1 MKITKIWI
9 FAFMIFASP
18 FLLMSGCKKKNDDN
32 STNNS
37 QIETGTMT
45 DIEGNVYTT
54 VKIGTQWWMAENL
67 KTTKYNDG
75 MDITQVTEYEAW
87 RYLKTPAFCWFENDP
102 DTYKNKYGALY
113 NWYSI
118 NTGKL
123 APAGWHVPSEAEWWT
138 LINYLGGWQ
147 VAGGK
152 MKCTGTIEAGTGP
165 WYEPNTGA
173 TNESGFSAV
182 PTGAREEGGNFIQQ
196 TPYEADWWAAT
207 EADFNSAFECIIRY
221 NHTTAGCESDGLV
234 KSSGLSIRCVKD

>member
-1 MKITKIWI
+1 
-9 FAFMIFASP
+9 MIFASP

-32 STNNS
+32 STNNN

-45 DIEGNVYTT
+45 DIEGNVYKT

-75 MDITQVTEYEAW
+75 TSIPLVTEYLDW
-87 RYLKTPAFCWFENDP
+87 RYSRDPGYCWFENDSALYK
-102 DTYKNKYGALY
+102 DTYGALY
-113 NWYSI
+113 NWYVIS
-118 NTGKL
+118 TGKL
-123 APAGWHVPSEAEWWT
+123 APTGWHIPSEVEWWT

-147 VAGGK
+147 IAGGK

-182 PTGAREEGGNFIQQ
+182 PTGAREEGGSFMHN
-196 TPYEADWWAAT
+196 PSYKAAYEADWWAAT
-207 EADFNSAFECIIRY
+207 EEDFNSALECYISY
-221 NHTTAGCESDGLV
+221 KYAGAGCEPDGLD
-234 KSSGLSIRCVKD
+234 KCCGLSVRCVRD